1 MGKTLRK
8 EVTEWGVLTIVIVV
22 LSVILLKAR
31 AVDTVAC
38 RAGVLNTS
46 VGDGVTICCTNADA
60 TFGYTNCIVNETTR
74 GLYTNIN
81 TFVTAF
87 SEPKNWV
94 IIVIVALIGF
104 GLIALSAKKKN

>member
-1 MGKTLRK
+1 MAMGKTLRK
-8 EVTEWGVLTIVIVV
+8 EVTEWGILTIVIVV

-38 RAGVLNTS
+38 RAGALNTS
-46 VGDGVTICCTNADA
+46 VGDGVAICCTNTSNA
-60 TFGYTNCIVNETTR
+60 CSINESVR
-74 GLYTNIN
+74 ALYTNIN

-104 GLIALSAKKKN
+104 GLIALFAKKKN